1 MRTRRLAVLMAVVA
15 LLAAACGG
23 DREEDT
29 SSPSTTA
36 PTDDSTPDEPEDKD
50 DDAPGP
56 GDFGTMTDVCGPN
69 EGGGAVP
76 DADPAEI
83 QGISEDEIEIGT
95 VADPGF
101 TGRQGLNQEIF
112 DAATA
117 FVEWCNAAG
126 GINGKSLVLNLHD
139 AAITNYQPVVEEACA
154 TDFALVGAGAV
165 QDNLW
170 PDVGAACGLI
180 DIAGF
185 SVTPEKAGF
194 SGDDPIARRT
204 VQAVPNAGD
213 EVAVGALRLV
223 TADFP
228 DAAARTGFVYSD
240 FQTLVVTY
248 ERYRA
253 GFEKA
258 GNTTVETQVYSIAG
272 ESNWQPFAIALR
284 DADVQFLTFVG
295 EGENLANLQR
305 AMKEIDYAPQ
315 VTLQETNFYDEQ
327 YLAAAGDAAEGTFI
341 RTVLAPFEEAEPGSA
356 TQRYLDNVEAID
368 GKVAVLGA
376 QSTSAWLLFAQAVKE
391 CDLAD
396 DLTRTCVL
404 ETAGSVD
411 DWGAGGLHAATNP
424 AENMASD
431 CVIVL
436 RVEGDGFV
444 RYAPD
449 TGYHCDPDDI
459 VTIDRPSA

>member
-1 MRTRRLAVLMAVVA
+1 MRTRRLAVLMAVIA
-15 LLAAACGG
+15 LIAAACGG
-23 DREEDT
+23 DRDEDT

-36 PTDDSTPDEPEDKD
+36 DTSDDSTPDDTGD
-50 DDAPGP
+50 GDAPGP
-56 GDFGTMTDVCGPN
+56 GDFGTMADVCGPN

-76 DADPAEI
+76 DADAAEI
-83 QGISEDEIEIGT
+83 QGISDDEIEIGT

-126 GINGKSLVLNLHD
+126 GINGKTLVLNLHD
-139 AAITNYQPVVEEACA
+139 AAITNYQPVVEQACA

-194 SGDDPIARRT
+194 SGDDPIARRS

-223 TADFP
+223 SEEFP
-228 DAAARTGFVYSD
+228 DAVARTGYVYSD

-253 GFEKA
+253 GYEKA
-258 GNTTVETQVYSIAG
+258 GNTTVETQTYSIAG

-305 AMKEIDYAPQ
+305 AMKEIDYAPT
-315 VTLQETNFYDEQ
+315 VTLQETNFYDKE
-327 YLAAAGDAAEGTFI
+327 YLAAAGDAAEGTFV
-341 RTVLAPFEEAEPGSA
+341 RTVLLPFEEAEAGSA
-356 TQRYLDNVEAID
+356 TQQYLDNVEAIG

-404 ETAGSVD
+404 EAAGSVE
-411 DWGAGGLHAATNP
+411 DWEAGGLHAATNP
-424 AENMASD
+424 ADNMASD

-436 RVEGDGFV
+436 RVQGDEFV

-449 TGYHCDPDDI
+449 SGYRCDSDDI
-459 VTIDRPSA
+459 VTIDRPST